1 MLGKVLRD
9 LIRPGKFH
17 PAPESGRRRVLNV
30 GGGNKAIPIPR
41 HYNGWEHLLL
51 DIDGQ
56 MHPDIVCDARNLASL
71 PAGQFDAVYCSHNLE
86 HYYPHDGASVLKGF
100 LHVLKVDGFVE
111 IRVPD
116 IQAVM
121 RHVVQSGMDIGDV
134 LYESALGPITVR
146 DVVYGYG
153 KEIEQSGKDFY
164 AHKTGFTAKS
174 LHRALESAGFAAI
187 FVLEAPE
194 AFEAKAYAFK
204 SEPTAEQRRL
214 LDLAPAA
221 DR

>member
-9 LIRPGKFH
+9 LIRPGKSH
-17 PAPESGRRRVLNV
+17 PAPESGQRRVLNV

-51 DIDGQ
+51 D
-56 MHPDIVCDARNLASL
+56 SL

-86 HYYPHDGASVLKGF
+86 HYYRHDGASVLRGF
-100 LHVLKVDGFVE
+100 LHVLKADGFAE

-134 LYESALGPITVR
+134 LYESAVGPITVR
-146 DVVYGYG
+146 DVVYGYS

-194 AFEAKAYAFK
+194 AFEAKAFAFK
-204 SEPTAEQRRL
+204 SEATTEQRRL
-214 LDLAPAA
+214 LDLAPIAVV